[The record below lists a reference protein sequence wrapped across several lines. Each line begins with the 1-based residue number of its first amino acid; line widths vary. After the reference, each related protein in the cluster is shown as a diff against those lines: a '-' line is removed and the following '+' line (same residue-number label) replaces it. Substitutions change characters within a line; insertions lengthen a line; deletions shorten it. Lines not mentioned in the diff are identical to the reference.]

1 MEKRLLIAFLLS
13 FLVLSAWSLFNPS
26 PQPKRPPIA
35 EDFQNKADFV
45 ASEAFLPE
53 HIPQDVAALPE
64 KTVILEN
71 SKIKVEFSN
80 IGGTIKSITIKE
92 HNVSLPVTQIFDVS
106 NFESVDF
113 VLNQVASNKIEYVAH
128 TENGKILKQYQISED
143 DYLIYFNVHSE
154 ELSNLNIGIFSLDT
168 SRLDKNISK
177 SQEKSLFE
185 YFLDIGNQVIRK
197 SGAFEFSSK
206 ETKEIVSSANLL
218 GFRDQ
223 YFCIIVKP
231 KFISE
236 KIRIVPEK
244 KQLLKI
250 HLQSVPSR
258 ENIYEAVVFAG
269 PQNLFLLKKY
279 NLGFEKIM
287 AFSNWVIFDTVSKG
301 IYNLIHLIHK
311 IVPNWG
317 VCVILLGL
325 LIFGA
330 TYPLTIKGMVSMKKM
345 QGLQPQMKNLQEKYK
360 NDPQKLNKEVVEL
373 YKKHGVN
380 PFGGCLPL
388 ILQMPIF
395 IGLYQVLWRSVDFKG
410 AKFLWIK
417 DLSAPDRLFILPF
430 EIPGLSNEFNLLPV
444 LMAIIMVFQQKLS
457 AQSMAIS
464 DPNQVMQQ
472 KMMIVMFPVFL
483 GFIFYKFASGLS
495 LYFTVFYLL
504 STLAQWRMSKL
515 NREVVK

>member
-1 MEKRLLIAFLLS
+1 
-13 FLVLSAWSLFNPS
+13 
-26 PQPKRPPIA
+26 
-35 EDFQNKADFV
+35 
-45 ASEAFLPE
+45 
-53 HIPQDVAALPE
+53 
-64 KTVILEN
+64 
-71 SKIKVEFSN
+71 
-80 IGGTIKSITIKE
+80 
-92 HNVSLPVTQIFDVS
+92 
-106 NFESVDF
+106 
-113 VLNQVASNKIEYVAH
+113 
-128 TENGKILKQYQISED
+128 
-143 DYLIYFNVHSE
+143 
-154 ELSNLNIGIFSLDT
+154 
-168 SRLDKNISK
+168 
-177 SQEKSLFE
+177 
-185 YFLDIGNQVIRK
+185 
-197 SGAFEFSSK
+197 
-206 ETKEIVSSANLL
+206 
-218 GFRDQ
+218 
-223 YFCIIVKP
+223 
-231 KFISE
+231 
-236 KIRIVPEK
+236 
-244 KQLLKI
+244 
-250 HLQSVPSR
+250 
-258 ENIYEAVVFAG
+258 
-269 PQNLFLLKKY
+269 
-279 NLGFEKIM
+279 
-287 AFSNWVIFDTVSKG
+287 
-301 IYNLIHLIHK
+301 
-311 IVPNWG
+311 
-317 VCVILLGL
+317 
-325 LIFGA
+325 
-330 TYPLTIKGMVSMKKM
+330 MKKM

-457 AQSMAIS
+457 AQSMVIS